1 MKHYIPPSSYL
12 PQNMLPHLATTE
24 FRVCNLNVVLTKKW
38 LFYFRL
44 CMLMMRY
51 SCVTAQAWFFLHLSQ
66 QKQTWFWM
74 AFYQSTRWE
83 TIFLQFLLYLF
94 RLETILSKV
103 NIFHW
108 LVTHP
113 AVQAHVFYFLCEA
126 KQIRNTYGGSFASHD
141 LKTYAQLF
149 FCLINFTVGADSEE
163 ISCLSTC
170 SLVVFSHLLAFCQL
184 KLLERWG
191 IIIWKL
197 SML

>member
-1 MKHYIPPSSYL
+1 MGACCSNKEVI
-12 PQNMLPHLATTE
+12 M
-24 FRVCNLNVVLTKKW
+24 
-38 LFYFRL
+38 FYFRL

-113 AVQAHVFYFLCEA
+113 TVQAHVFYFLSEA
-126 KQIRNTYGGSFASHD
+126 KQKKKYLRR
-141 LKTYAQLF
+141 LF
-149 FCLINFTVGADSEE
+149 CVTWPENACLVIL
-163 ISCLSTC
+163 LSN
-170 SLVVFSHLLAFCQL
+170 LL
-184 KLLERWG
+184 
-191 IIIWKL
+191 
-197 SML
+197 